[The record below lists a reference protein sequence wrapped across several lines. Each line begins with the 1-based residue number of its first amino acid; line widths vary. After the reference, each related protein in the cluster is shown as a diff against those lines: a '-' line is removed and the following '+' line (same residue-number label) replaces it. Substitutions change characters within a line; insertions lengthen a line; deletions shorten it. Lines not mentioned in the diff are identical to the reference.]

1 MNQPSESGGSSTG
14 RGGSLTG
21 PTAGRDALLHRLER
35 LTELPLL
42 VLSFV
47 MLPLLVG
54 PFLWEL
60 SAEEEATFFA
70 LDTFIWAIF
79 AADLAL
85 KVMVAPDRLAYLR
98 ASWIE
103 VLIVVIPFA
112 RPLRIVRLVVFGSRA
127 FRGARRFTHVDFLI
141 VYWIGLI
148 IVAATIVT
156 SVEQNHDS
164 PIKNFPDALWWS
176 VVTVTTV
183 GYGDLVPVT
192 TSGRAIAIAL
202 MLGGI
207 GIFGGL
213 TANLA
218 SFFIK
223 TEGDDGAQATREL
236 VVEIARLREEIARLA
251 PIPDRPS

>member
-1 MNQPSESGGSSTG
+1 M
-14 RGGSLTG
+14 
-21 PTAGRDALLHRLER
+21 
-35 LTELPLL
+35 
-42 VLSFV
+42 
-47 MLPLLVG
+47 
-54 PFLWEL
+54 
-60 SAEEEATFFA
+60 
-70 LDTFIWAIF
+70 
-79 AADLAL
+79 
-85 KVMVAPDRLAYLR
+85 PDY
-98 ASWIE
+98 
-103 VLIVVIPFA
+103 
-112 RPLRIVRLVVFGSRA
+112 
-127 FRGARRFTHVDFLI
+127 
-141 VYWIGLI
+141 
-148 IVAATIVT
+148 
-156 SVEQNHDS
+156 S